1 MSLRPV
7 ITSTAGIVGV
17 RRTPVPARGNRHV
30 TAPPGRPGSSCEVGA
45 DPFSPA
51 ADGAPVTLGLRAYE
65 RPAFR
70 ARRLGRSRRCAEG
83 WHCHGGHAAET
94 DTRGRRSA
102 PGATAP
108 RTHGV
113 GGVRPL

>member
-17 RRTPVPARGNRHV
+17 RRTPVPARGDRHV

-51 ADGAPVTLGLRAYE
+51 ADGAPVQLGLRAYE

-70 ARRLGRSRRCAEG
+70 ARRLGRSMRFAEG
-83 WHCHGGHAAET
+83 WHCHGGHVAVT
-94 DTRGRRSA
+94 DTRSRRSA
-102 PGATAP
+102 PISTLP
-108 RTHGV
+108 RTD
-113 GGVRPL
+113 GVRG